1 MFWLASYVLE
11 FGYLKETEE
20 IMIRVGFTGIP
31 STGKTSIARA
41 LAAFFKKTED
51 VKNLELIAEYART
64 YIENYG
70 PMETIWEQYKVL
82 DKQLD
87 KENRVPKHTDLLI
100 TDSPL
105 PLAFLYVLDLRKDTA
120 KDSMVV
126 DDMFHKINS
135 LNRPR
140 RYDIIFHLPPT
151 IEVVNDGVR
160 PEKHCDPVW
169 RAEADS
175 SLIFICKT
183 LFPPKSFVVVEP
195 TELKARVNFCNK
207 TLEEYIASKAKT

>member
-1 MFWLASYVLE
+1 MN
-11 FGYLKETEE
+11 K
-20 IMIRVGFTGIP
+20 MIRVAFSGIP

-41 LAAFFKKTED
+41 LAAFFKKTET
-51 VKNLELIAEYART
+51 VKNIELITEYART
-64 YIENYG
+64 YIENFG

-82 DKQLD
+82 DKQTD
-87 KENRVPKHTDLLI
+87 KENQVPKQTDLLI

-140 RYDIIFHLPPT
+140 RYDIIFHLPPI

-160 PEKHCDPVW
+160 PEKHCDPAW
-169 RAEADS
+169 RAEADNS
-175 SLIFICKT
+175 IQFIFKT
-183 LFPPKSFVVVEP
+183 LFPPKKFVVMEA
-195 TELKARVNFCNK
+195 TDLKARVNFCNK
-207 TLEEYIASKAKT
+207 VLEEYLAER